1 MTKLARRLRNARID
15 SGLTAPQLATKIG
28 VSSTSIY
35 FWETDHCR
43 PRSQN
48 IAALCKA
55 LRLPV
60 REMREM
66 ADRR

>member
-1 MTKLARRLRNARID
+1 MTKLARRLRNARIN
-15 SGLTAPQLATKIG
+15 SGLTAPQLAAKLG
-28 VSSTSIY
+28 VSTSSVY

-43 PRSQN
+43 PRAPHL
-48 IAALCKA
+48 AALCKA
-55 LRLPV
+55 LKLPV